1 MTSFRISYEGP
12 RSFAVR
18 AATLLAE
25 ADGIELTSSEPP
37 AHLDDDSVRLALTVH
52 ATAPAI
58 ADALSAIA
66 AHLPRHATM
75 RIDDSV

>member
-1 MTSFRISYEGP
+1 VTSFRISYEGP

-37 AHLDDDSVRLALTVH
+37 ARRDDDGVMLALTVE
-52 ATAPAI
+52 ATAQDVE
-58 ADALSAIA
+58 DALGAIA
-66 AHLPRHATM
+66 AQLPPGATM
-75 RIDDSV
+75 LLDD

>member
-37 AHLDDDSVRLALTVH
+37 ARRDGDSVMLALTVE
-52 ATAPAI
+52 ATTQAI
-58 ADALSAIA
+58 DDALRALASQ
-66 AHLPRHATM
+66 LPPDATM
-75 RIDDSV
+75 RLERS

>member
-25 ADGIELTSSEPP
+25 ADGVELTSSEPP
-37 AHLDDDSVRLALTVH
+37 AQLDGDSVVLALTVE
-52 ATAPAI
+52 ATAEAVG
-58 ADALSAIA
+58 DALNGIA
-66 AHLPRHATM
+66 RHLPRRATM
-75 RIDDSV
+75 RIDEK

>member
-25 ADGIELTSSEPP
+25 AAGIELTSSEPP
-37 AHLDDDSVRLALTVH
+37 ARRDEDSVMLALTVE
-52 ATAPAI
+52 ATAEDVE
-58 ADALSAIA
+58 DALSTIVTQ
-66 AHLPRHATM
+66 LPRGATM
-75 RIDDSV
+75 RLDE

>member
-37 AHLDDDSVRLALTVH
+37 ARLDDDSVMLALSVE
-52 ATAPAI
+52 ASAEDVE
-58 ADALSAIA
+58 DALSAIA
-66 AHLPRHATM
+66 AQLPRGATM
-75 RIDDSV
+75 HLDA

>member
-37 AHLDDDSVRLALTVH
+37 ARRDDDAVMLALTVE
-52 ATAPAI
+52 ATAEDVE
-58 ADALSAIA
+58 DALGAIA
-66 AHLPRHATM
+66 AQLPPGATM
-75 RIDDSV
+75 LLDD